1 MTGMPR
7 AAAGVAAWIRV
18 LPGWLAAG
26 WATIWTVGLLAP
38 ALGAASS
45 TARPALVLVA
55 LVTMGA
61 CFGATVVGALRSPR
75 RGGVWAWTSVTVQ
88 LLVAAAL
95 ATVPGL
101 PWMTLPLMVVV
112 SVALYVD
119 LGTAVVLV
127 PVVAVL
133 GAVVQQA
140 RGETWSDAL
149 WETGL
154 LVALA
159 GYLTLALSW
168 LGSLVGELD
177 RTRHQL
183 AYVAVA
189 QERVRFSR
197 DLHDLLGHTLSV
209 IVVKAQAAR
218 RSAPVDVEATVRHT
232 ADIEQIGR
240 DALTQVREAVR
251 GYRCESWHDALAG
264 AVATLSKVDLE
275 TQVVGAGSVLDHRQ
289 AEVFGWVVREG
300 TTNILRHAAAR
311 RVTFWLT
318 VDRGVATLVVRDDGN
333 GGWLPTRDGM
343 GLTGLRERVAVLG
356 GSLSANGDGRG
367 FTLTATVPTTVA
379 GSAYPDADDRMSSAS
394 VPGDRTP

>member
-1 MTGMPR
+1 MPR
-7 AAAGVAAWIRV
+7 AAAGVAAWVRV
-18 LPGWLAAG
+18 LPRWLAVG

-61 CFGATVVGALRSPR
+61 CFGASVVVALRSPR
-75 RGGVWAWTSVTVQ
+75 RGGVWPWASVTVQ
-88 LLVAAAL
+88 VFAAAAL
-95 ATVPGL
+95 ATVTGL
-101 PWMTLPLMVVV
+101 PWMTLPLMVAV
-112 SVALYVD
+112 SVALSVE
-119 LGTAVVLV
+119 LGAAVVLV

-133 GAVVQQA
+133 GAVAQQA
-140 RGETWSDAL
+140 RGQTWSEAF

-168 LGSLVGELD
+168 LGSLVSELD

-183 AYVAVA
+183 AQVAVA

-218 RSAPVDVEATVRHT
+218 RLAPVDVEATVRHT

-240 DALTQVREAVR
+240 DALTQVRDAVR
-251 GYRCESWHDALAG
+251 GYRSQSWLDALAS
-264 AVATLSKVDLE
+264 AVATLSEADLE
-275 TQVVGAGSVLDHRQ
+275 TQVVGAGSVLDPGQ
-289 AEVFGWVVREG
+289 AEVLGWVVREG

-311 RVTFWLT
+311 RVTFSLT
-318 VDRGVATLVVRDDGN
+318 VDRAVARLAMQDDGD
-333 GGWLPTRDGM
+333 GGPLPTRDGV
-343 GLTGLRERVAVLG
+343 GLTGLRERVEALG
-356 GSLSANGDGRG
+356 GALSANGDGRG
-367 FTLTATVPTTVA
+367 FSLVATVPTTVA
-379 GSAYPDADDRMSSAS
+379 SSAASDFDADMSAAS
-394 VPGDRTP
+394 VPGDRAP